1 MIDSPSPSSSSSN
14 QQQTE
19 VRRNS
24 SSNSEQTPSATGYDP
39 SIGKSLTIKDFLFD
53 IINRW

>member
-39 SIGKSLTIKDFLFD
+39 SIGKSLTIKNFLFD